1 MEKFNYE
8 EMSLLRM
15 LDNDSRDMLRGTL
28 VAELHDMDE
37 YTAPEVINLFCAAL
51 EKLDTLTDEE
61 YEAVS
66 AQFYEEEDTIL

>member
-1 MEKFNYE
+1 MEQFTFE

-37 YTAPEVINLFCAAL
+37 HTAPEVINLFCTAL
-51 EKLDTLTDEE
+51 EKLDVLTDEE
-61 YEAVS
+61 YETVS
-66 AQFYEEEDTIL
+66 AQFYEEEDTML